1 MNALRLC
8 GTEGWRRH
16 VPRAASFRTFGYHIM
31 VLVVFATGTVFGTP
45 TGLNNIPTAD
55 TVPHRTVAMQYF
67 SSFGGANQF
76 ATSGP
81 GKTSDWAGFKTGWDF
96 KPLHVEWGL
105 DSALGTGYSGP
116 LVFQTKARIQPWE
129 DGMVALGV
137 AGVALTDTRRAGD
150 PFTYAM
156 LWHDFHLLR
165 LHAGYGLQ
173 THGDSCLFGVDRT
186 WKVFE
191 RSLNLNADVVQ
202 SRNQHG
208 IITAVGAKYDLSR
221 HIVLETW
228 ANFPDRDRVSVIA
241 KINFVFTF

>member
-8 GTEGWRRH
+8 GTEGSRGH
-16 VPRAASFRTFGYHIM
+16 EARAASVRAFGYHIM
-31 VLVVFATGTVFGTP
+31 VFVTFAAGTVLGTP

-55 TVPHRTVAMQYF
+55 TVPHRTVAVQYF

-76 ATSGP
+76 ATSGL
-81 GKTSDWAGFKTGWDF
+81 GKTSEWAGFKTGWDF

-129 DGMVALGV
+129 DGMLALGV

-165 LHAGYGLQ
+165 VHAGYGLQ

-191 RSLNLNADVVQ
+191 RSLNLNADLVQ

-208 IITAVGAKYDLSR
+208 VIAAVGAKYDLSR

>member
-1 MNALRLC
+1 MHVARLC
-8 GTEGWRRH
+8 GTDGSRGHEA
-16 VPRAASFRTFGYHIM
+16 RAASLRAFGYHIM
-31 VLVVFATGTVFGTP
+31 VFVTFAAGTVFGTP

-55 TVPHRTVAMQYF
+55 TVPHRTVAVQYF

-76 ATSGP
+76 ATSAP

-105 DSALGTGYSGP
+105 DSALGTGCSGP

-129 DGMVALGV
+129 DGMLALGV

-165 LHAGYGLQ
+165 VHAGYGVQ

-186 WKVFE
+186 WRVFE
-191 RSLNLNADVVQ
+191 RNLNLNTDLVQ

-208 IITAVGAKYDLSR
+208 VIAAVGAKYDLSR

>member
-1 MNALRLC
+1 MNALRLY
-8 GTEGWRRH
+8 GTEGWRGH
-16 VPRAASFRTFGYHIM
+16 VTGAASFRAFGYH
-31 VLVVFATGTVFGTP
+31 VVVFLTFAAGTVFGTP

-55 TVPHRTVAMQYF
+55 TVPHRTVAVQFF

-76 ATSGP
+76 AMSGP

-105 DSALGTGYSGP
+105 DSALGTGCSGP

-129 DGMVALGV
+129 DGMFALGV

-156 LWHDFHLLR
+156 LWHDFDLLR
-165 LHAGYGLQ
+165 VHAGYGGQ

-191 RSLNLNADVVQ
+191 RNLNLNTDVVQ

-208 IITAVGAKYDLSR
+208 VIAAVGAKYDLSR

-228 ANFPDRDRVSVIA
+228 ANFPDQDRVSVIA
-241 KINFVFTF
+241 KINFVFSF